1 MLLSDSIY
9 SLSNSGCFRINITDI
24 DIGFGPGLNILLFSK
39 SVPRIILPYFPEN
52 LYFRQNRKIILLYK

>member
-39 SVPRIILPYFPEN
+39 SVPPYHSSLFSRKLILPS
-52 LYFRQNRKIILLYK
+52 K